1 MGKIECND
9 NSSRNLSLY
18 FAKGIGMCLVVYAH
32 FVYFEPLLTIIY
44 SFHMPLFFVISGLLF
59 NDNKYTSFI
68 MFLKSKAKALLIP
81 YVIFVIVSLFMTC
94 AINLLSGI
102 KFDFFQTILNLLI
115 AKNSTVF
122 ASIHNEPLWFV
133 PCLFLVECI
142 YFFINKIKNPVIFIL
157 VVAFTFC
164 LGWLLSNNEYLNI
177 FPWNLRAA
185 LFSISFYSIG
195 HRFIRR
201 YYFGEAKVSISKILL
216 LIVLFSSLAIC
227 VPLAML
233 NGKVSLGHNIVNNGL
248 ILFFTGI
255 LGTLFVL
262 SFSELCYSIPFI
274 VFIGKNSFLIMGIHM
289 LVGSA
294 THAILQK
301 LFSLSNS
308 QLSENIY
315 LSIAFSIFVLLS
327 SVALVYLYTIIKK
340 KFHKK

>member
-1 MGKIECND
+1 MD
-9 NSSRNLSLY
+9 HSY
-18 FAKGIGMCLVVYAH
+18 YA
-32 FVYFEPLLTIIY
+32 
-44 SFHMPLFFVISGLLF
+44 
-59 NDNKYTSFI
+59 N
-68 MFLKSKAKALLIP
+68 KSKFLTRT
-81 YVIFVIVSLFMTC
+81 F
-94 AINLLSGI
+94 
-102 KFDFFQTILNLLI
+102 
-115 AKNSTVF
+115 
-122 ASIHNEPLWFV
+122 SIRF
-133 PCLFLVECI
+133 
-142 YFFINKIKNPVIFIL
+142 

-164 LGWLLSNNEYLNI
+164 LGWLLSNNENLNI

-340 KFHKK
+340 KFHIK